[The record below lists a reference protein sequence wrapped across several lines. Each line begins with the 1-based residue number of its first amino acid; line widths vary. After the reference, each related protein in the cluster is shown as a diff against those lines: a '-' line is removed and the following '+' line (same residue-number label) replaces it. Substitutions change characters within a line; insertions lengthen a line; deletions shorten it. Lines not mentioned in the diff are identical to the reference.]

1 MSTWRD
7 SVRRVAGAPA
17 RPFVRYFNRRFA
29 DVHEHLDNESVVMNA
44 QLEEAL
50 ETTRALQERVT
61 TDLEV
66 LSELTLSMERVARRL
81 DERMSTL
88 ELELD
93 RLREHST
100 KT

>member
-29 DVHEHLDNESVVMNA
+29 DVHEHLDNESAAVNA
-44 QLEEAL
+44 QVEEMLA
-50 ETTRALQERVT
+50 TTRELQERVT

-66 LSELTLSMERVARRL
+66 LSELTLSLERLVRRL
-81 DERMSTL
+81 EARMEAL
-88 ELELD
+88 ELERD
-93 RLREHST
+93 RRHEHSR
-100 KT
+100 KA